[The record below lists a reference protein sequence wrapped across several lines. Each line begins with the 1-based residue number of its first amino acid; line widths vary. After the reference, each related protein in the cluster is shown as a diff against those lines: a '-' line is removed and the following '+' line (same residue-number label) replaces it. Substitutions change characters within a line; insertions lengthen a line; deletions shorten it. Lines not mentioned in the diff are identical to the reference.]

1 MCGILV
7 GLLYEAIRGDCA
19 ANIWGNLPSFII
31 CDTFKWKHQIA
42 LAGEFAFQE
51 AMELSPDGL
60 RDNDDDDDDSPD
72 IRLLD
77 REDGGTFVL
86 QNVHCLSVD
95 TA

>member
-1 MCGILV
+1 
-7 GLLYEAIRGDCA
+7 
-19 ANIWGNLPSFII
+19 
-31 CDTFKWKHQIA
+31 
-42 LAGEFAFQE
+42 
-51 AMELSPDGL
+51 MELSPDGL